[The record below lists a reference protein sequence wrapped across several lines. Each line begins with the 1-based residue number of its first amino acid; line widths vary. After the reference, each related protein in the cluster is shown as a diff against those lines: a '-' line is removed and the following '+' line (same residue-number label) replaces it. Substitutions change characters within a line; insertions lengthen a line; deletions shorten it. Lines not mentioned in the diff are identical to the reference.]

1 MIGMIRD
8 LHMSMVDGEPKLR
21 AAFRKGL
28 EDKFDVDVV
37 IDEYLKNEAEQIEIN
52 LKGEDVT
59 EEQVVMAA
67 KQNAAETFGQLMDRK
82 KTELAESYAEYDIND
97 LDNLSLITSALMVND
112 ELYIYTKELKDN
124 IKESE
129 VI

>member
-1 MIGMIRD
+1 
-8 LHMSMVDGEPKLR
+8 
-21 AAFRKGL
+21 
-28 EDKFDVDVV
+28 
-37 IDEYLKNEAEQIEIN
+37 
-52 LKGEDVT
+52 
-59 EEQVVMAA
+59 
-67 KQNAAETFGQLMDRK
+67 MDRK